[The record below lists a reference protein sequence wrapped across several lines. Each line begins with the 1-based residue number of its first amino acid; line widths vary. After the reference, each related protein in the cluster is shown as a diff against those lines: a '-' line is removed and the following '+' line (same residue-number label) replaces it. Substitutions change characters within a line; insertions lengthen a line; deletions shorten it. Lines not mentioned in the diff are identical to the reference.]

1 MGNKEPKPKKTFW
14 LELGNKRIICTPD
27 NTKAYLFEDPTFDHL
42 FHITSVENNG
52 NMNGF
57 YIFRPMLGDEAFDNL
72 VRHMIHHEFEVESLT
87 EPDANDKQV
96 YISKYGE
103 PQPPLKML
111 ESHDITPRQEHIV
124 EFMHYL
130 LENEKLAIE
139 DFDGEGEVII

>member
-103 PQPPLKML
+103 PCKPKLL
-111 ESHDITPRQEHIV
+111 EPVELTPRQDEYVRNMGRFLQEITV
-124 EFMHYL
+124 T
-130 LENEKLAIE
+130 AE
-139 DFDGEGEVII
+139 DFE